1 MTRFL
6 NLVMVGVLVA
16 AAMGVYSIKYES
28 TRQAER
34 VAKLRRAIE
43 SERIAIATLRAEWAH
58 LSQPERLEA
67 LAKKHLD
74 LAPTSVE
81 QIVKAAALPAKPSA
95 DDLIGKKL
103 EGLGLSAPDVTGST
117 P

>member
-1 MTRFL
+1 VTRLL
-6 NLVMVGVLVA
+6 NLVLVGVLVA

-34 VAKLRRAIE
+34 VSKLRRDIE
-43 SERIAIATLRAEWAH
+43 AERIAIATLRAEWAH

-67 LAKKHLD
+67 LAKNHLD
-74 LAPTSVE
+74 LAPMRVE
-81 QIVKAAALPAKPSA
+81 QIVKAADLPAKSA
-95 DDLIGKKL
+95 DDAIEKKL
-103 EGLGLSAPDVTGST
+103 EGLGLTEPAVTGAT